1 MFEYLF
7 LLILQKRDDNL
18 YHIVNKNNIVL
29 DCQIGINSPTTKT
42 SSVIRPHT
50 DGRSEIYAGLLYFR
64 HEKDSGR
71 GGDLNILDINQN
83 YKNLNEYKKI
93 VGKRENRFFDD
104 FSDKLRKIETVK
116 YEKNTFILFFNE
128 INAIHEVTPRENNP
142 FSRRLVN
149 IIGEYY

>member
-1 MFEYLF
+1 MNRVIERKKQAKIINTKSFYKEVPKVF
-7 LLILQKRDDNL
+7 IKE
-18 YHIVNKNNIVL
+18 NKV
-29 DCQIGINSPTTKT
+29 KT
-42 SSVIRPHT
+42 SKKSKVYIP
-50 DGRSEIYAGLLYFR
+50 SI
-64 HEKDSGR
+64 
-71 GGDLNILDINQN
+71 
-83 YKNLNEYKKI
+83 NEYKKI